1 MGGGREWGWPV
12 PGLAEARA
20 ALGGALGGA
29 DAAGAAAVAR
39 SLRLAEREAEGAP
52 GARPAA
58 GGGEPQ
64 TRLQALV
71 GWFAER
77 LGAGAPEAAAFL
89 AARPRLLR
97 VNPQRLD
104 ENHRWLLGVLR
115 EGGATPKEAEAE
127 ALIAVRRS
135 PPAFELQLA
144 GAQGPPSVVAFLQG
158 DLGLD
163 PAEVRRVCLQSPS
176 LLTQSPEH
184 LRRKAEWLARR
195 LEALGAS
202 AGAGGHGLPRPD
214 VGRMVAALPA
224 LLNYSLGNLGSKLD
238 YLGAHYL
245 AAARPGDGPALAR
258 HLERMPASLAYSLKG
273 RVAPRFAFCR
283 ALRIGDP
290 PRREATSSAGGGAAA
305 PASEPPDEEAGQPS
319 SSTRAFA
326 FALHALPATDR
337 AFGKRVGARM
347 RKMRGK
353 GQRGGGRGKRR
364 AGAPAP
370 REPESALWARF
381 QASFQYRLETRGLD
395 AALRGSPEELLAW
408 EDAQAREALAEAKE
422 DLATFA
428 AAPATEAEQTR
439 EQEGREGDG
448 KNRAE
453 RNPAG
458 GSGRGEYN

>member
-1 MGGGREWGWPV
+1 M
-12 PGLAEARA
+12 
-20 ALGGALGGA
+20 
-29 DAAGAAAVAR
+29 
-39 SLRLAEREAEGAP
+39 
-52 GARPAA
+52 
-58 GGGEPQ
+58 
-64 TRLQALV
+64 
-71 GWFAER
+71 
-77 LGAGAPEAAAFL
+77 
-89 AARPRLLR
+89 
-97 VNPQRLD
+97 NPQRLD

-353 GQRGGGRGKRR
+353 GQRGGGGGSAAPARQRPVSRRVRCGRGFKRASSTAWRRGDSMRPSGAPRRSCWPGRTPRREKPWLRPRRTLPPLRLHRRRRRSRRGSRR
-364 AGAPAP
+364 AG
-370 REPESALWARF
+370 RGTGKTEPS
-381 QASFQYRLETRGLD
+381 ET
-395 AALRGSPEELLAW
+395 P
-408 EDAQAREALAEAKE
+408 QEA
-422 DLATFA
+422 
-428 AAPATEAEQTR
+428 
-439 EQEGREGDG
+439 
-448 KNRAE
+448 
-453 RNPAG
+453 
-458 GSGRGEYN
+458 RGEVNITRVY